1 MGPIEAE
8 LREAAPD
15 RYHLLY
21 RTSCGAY
28 ELAHGAAV
36 ALGFTEPPGFPLWAA
51 ESAHA
56 LPDVLSEAIE
66 AAEAL
71 GL

>member
-8 LREAAPD
+8 LRGVAPFYHSIWQASDAAFEVCIDAAEQLGFSYLREA
-15 RYHLLY
+15 
-21 RTSCGAY
+21 
-28 ELAHGAAV
+28 GAAR
-36 ALGFTEPPGFPLWAA
+36 
-51 ESAHA
+51 A

-71 GL
+71 SL